1 MLALLAAAALAPAV
15 TATAEAPRLHGHPAQ
30 GAGAG
35 AELEPGD
42 AHLAEPPGL
51 AHAAGL
57 ATLWEALWHQSGTP
71 TRLVRW
77 EGPVRWRLSGR
88 NLPAHRDM
96 VMRALNA
103 VSQETGVPMT
113 EAGAPDEDGATEGD
127 GSAANLRIEIV
138 PDTALE
144 DRQPC
149 VTTLD
154 FQTETRIDAAR
165 VQMRERDVY
174 RCAHHEA
181 MHVMGV
187 RGHPAGHTVLS
198 YFPVKVD
205 ALLPLDRALL
215 RAWYSARM
223 RPGMTPF
230 EALPVLAGE
239 WMALQ
244 PDAEAAARV
253 RDRFFSD
260 TVAEMRAYA
269 EGRGDIPA
277 IVRRSGKATDEGV
290 RAGRGE
296 MGYFLGVAYLEGA
309 TVAAPDRQAARHWLE
324 RSASAGNRTAQARLA
339 GMR

>member
-1 MLALLAAAALAPAV
+1 MLVEVKFPSLRRPLRQMIAALLAAAALAPAL
-15 TATAEAPRLHGHPAQ
+15 P
-30 GAGAG
+30 AGADEV
-35 AELEPGD
+35 ANPD
-42 AHLAEPPGL
+42 T
-51 AHAAGL
+51 AGL
-57 ATLWEALWHQSGTP
+57 ATLWESLWHQSGTP

-77 EGPVRWRLSGR
+77 EEPVRWRLSGR
-88 NLPAHRDM
+88 NLAVHRDI
-96 VMRALNA
+96 VQRALTA
-103 VSQETGVPMT
+103 VGQAAGVPVT
-113 EAGAPDEDGATEGD
+113 EAVEGERV
-127 GSAANLRIEIV
+127 NLRIEIV
-138 PDTALE
+138 ADSALE

-165 VQMRERDVY
+165 VQMRERDVL

-205 ALLPLDRALL
+205 GLLPLDRALL
-215 RAWYSARM
+215 RAWYSPRM

-230 EALPVLAGE
+230 EALPVLASE
-239 WMALQ
+239 WQALQ
-244 PDAEAAARV
+244 TDPEQAALA
-253 RDRFFSD
+253 RDRFFAS

-269 EGRGDIPA
+269 EGRGDVPA
-277 IVRRSGKATDEGV
+277 IVRRSGKATEEGV

-309 TVAAPDRQAARHWLE
+309 TVGSPDRQAALQWLE
-324 RSASAGNRTAQARLA
+324 RSASAGNRPAQARLGA
-339 GMR
+339 MR